1 MQNNIQQ
8 GLKLAV
14 SEVIEQFEIPSPAEL
29 VMQLSEI
36 EARKRKLMKMLDW
49 CSEAISKPI
58 DDEQY
63 QMLMD
68 FMYLQSAKKNIDSG
82 ELVAEL
88 QFKYMQDDLR
98 ELPAYSL
105 WDAMTFIKK
114 FE

>member
-1 MQNNIQQ
+1 MKNNTHQ

-14 SEVIEQFEIPSPAEL
+14 TEVIEKYEIPSPAEL

-36 EARKRKLMKMLDW
+36 ERRKKQLMKMLDW

-68 FMYLQSAKKNIDSG
+68 FLYLQAAKKNVDSG
-82 ELVAEL
+82 ELLTEV
-88 QFKYMQDDLR
+88 QFRYMQEDLR
-98 ELPAYSL
+98 ELPVYSL
-105 WDAMTFIKK
+105 WEAMTFIKK
-114 FE
+114 FR